1 MAEVMTKKMVSV
13 GCAMATV
20 DEESTSS
27 SSPGLA
33 TFLLQRPHS
42 PCQEGTQGRNE
53 GTGTPLAHSPDYHWT
68 DAELAGTKSIRN
80 QSISGSASAV
90 PEVGVTLETL
100 TSDATQNLT
109 SHMLCQR
116 LCARRSQRRK

>member
-1 MAEVMTKKMVSV
+1 MVSV

-33 TFLLQRPHS
+33 TFLLQRLHS

-68 DAELAGTKSIRN
+68 DAEPAGTKSILN

-90 PEVGVTLETL
+90 PDVGVTLETHL
-100 TSDATQNLT
+100 MPHRTSQAT
-109 SHMLCQR
+109 QR
-116 LCARRSQRRK
+116 LCVRRNQRRK